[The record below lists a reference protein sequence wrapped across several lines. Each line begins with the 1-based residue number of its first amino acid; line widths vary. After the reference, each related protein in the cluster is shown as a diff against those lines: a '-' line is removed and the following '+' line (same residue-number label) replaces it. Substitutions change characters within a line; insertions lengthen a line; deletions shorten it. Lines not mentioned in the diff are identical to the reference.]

1 MNAPHLLLVLAVALS
16 SSHCGALQARKTPAD
31 PNAEVE
37 SLLGESLRDLPIPAE
52 AMAAHRLAYD
62 EAKAQLAREPNDAN
76 ALIALGRR
84 AGAMGLVR
92 EAIAVFERGAAQF
105 PHDPRM
111 VRHLGHRYITAR
123 RFEDAEDTLERAAA
137 MVQGQPDEPEPGLM
151 PNAQGVVID
160 TLQQNVFYHLALAR
174 HLRGDFDG
182 AVAAWREC
190 MERSNNPDSSS
201 SCTNWLCAS
210 LLRAGRA
217 DEARDALRA
226 ITADLPIVEYHAYF
240 ALCRV
245 YQGEL
250 DGDRVLLEAQAKGAA
265 STDYAT
271 IAYGVGNWHF
281 VNGRHERALAVW
293 GEAARAPMWAAFGRI
308 GSEVEIARGADL

>member
-1 MNAPHLLLVLAVALS
+1 
-16 SSHCGALQARKTPAD
+16 
-31 PNAEVE
+31 
-37 SLLGESLRDLPIPAE
+37 
-52 AMAAHRLAYD
+52 
-62 EAKAQLAREPNDAN
+62 
-76 ALIALGRR
+76 
-84 AGAMGLVR
+84 
-92 EAIAVFERGAAQF
+92 
-105 PHDPRM
+105 M

-123 RFEDAEDTLERAAA
+123 RFEDAEDTLERVAA
-137 MVQGQPDEPEPGLM
+137 MVQGQPDEPERGLM

-217 DEARDALRA
+217 DAAPDALRA